1 MHTAVGR
8 RYARALMEVVTAPAV
23 SPQETKNPAK
33 ALEELQAINEMIAK
47 SDDLHNAL
55 LSPAV
60 SVPRKRAVLARLLE
74 PFGASRAVRN
84 FLFVVIDHRRID
96 ELPSIV
102 EAFEALL
109 DERMGLV
116 RADVASAR
124 LLTDAQKGTLET
136 ELSRLS
142 GKRAKLTF
150 LIDPSLIGGVV
161 ARIGST
167 VYDGSVRG
175 QLEKLRV
182 KLTKG

>member
-1 MHTAVGR
+1 MFTAVGM
-8 RYARALMEVVTAPAV
+8 RYARALMEVVTSPAMKMD
-23 SPQETKNPAK
+23 PNK
-33 ALEELQAINEMIAK
+33 AVAELRAIEEMIAG
-47 SDDLHNAL
+47 SEDLHNAL

-74 PFGASRAVRN
+74 PFGSSPAVRN

-102 EAFEALL
+102 EAFDTLL
-109 DERMGLV
+109 DERLGLV
-116 RADVASAR
+116 RADVTSAG
-124 LLTDAQKGTLET
+124 LLTEAQRGTLET

-150 LIDPSLIGGVV
+150 VIDPTLIGGVV
-161 ARIGST
+161 AKMGSR

-175 QLEKLRV
+175 QLEKLRI
-182 KLTKG
+182 KLTSGQ